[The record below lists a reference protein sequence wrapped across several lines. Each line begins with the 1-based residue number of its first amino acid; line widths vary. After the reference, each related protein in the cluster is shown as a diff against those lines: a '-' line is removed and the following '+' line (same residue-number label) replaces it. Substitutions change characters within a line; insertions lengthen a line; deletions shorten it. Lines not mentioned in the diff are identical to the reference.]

1 MCGYQVEDSNLSEAH
16 QVLLRLQLEVG
27 LHSRNSLLQ
36 RADLWTSHACV
47 YLPASALALMFWTET
62 GLNPYDVRRKCDRS
76 PDKDGELCYKQM
88 GWIETWM
95 NDPKN
100 KQALGVDPQRTFASC
115 NMEVNRAF
123 SMNGDG
129 MHNSATLLPELVN
142 AGVRLLVYAG
152 NAGEFPFDTFFSTCL
167 ALSFY
172 HYMPNG
178 RILV

>member
-1 MCGYQVEDSNLSEAH
+1 M
-16 QVLLRLQLEVG
+16 
-27 LHSRNSLLQ
+27 
-36 RADLWTSHACV
+36 
-47 YLPASALALMFWTET
+47 
-62 GLNPYDVRRKCDRS
+62 NPYDVRRKCDRS

-95 NDPKN
+95 NNPTN

-129 MHNSATLLPELVN
+129 MHNSAALLPELVN

-152 NAGEFPFDTFFSTCL
+152 NAGEFRLTLSLSHTSPFPSIITCPIL
-167 ALSFY
+167 PSF
-172 HYMPNG
+172 
-178 RILV
+178 V